1 MFSLTSGGAMLV
13 LWIALLIVF
22 IVAEAVTVQL
32 TTIWFALGSLAAL
45 IANLCS
51 AEVWL
56 QWVIFAAVSLVA
68 LAVTRPFVKKLTV
81 KRIQPTNADRF
92 LGEKGIVEETI
103 DNTEGKGLVKVKGA
117 LWTARSVDGA
127 LIEKGESVQVERIEG
142 VKLMVKKY

>member
-1 MFSLTSGGAMLV
+1 MLSTTEGTMLV
-13 LWIALLIVF
+13 LWIALLIAF

-32 TTIWFALGSLAAL
+32 TTVWFALGSLAAL

-51 AEVWL
+51 APVWL

-92 LGEKGIVEETI
+92 IGQQGVVEETI
-103 DNTEGKGLVKVKGA
+103 DNTEGKGLVRVKGA
-117 LWTARSVDGA
+117 VWTARSTDGA
-127 LIEKGESVQVERIEG
+127 VIEKGSSVTVDRIDG
-142 VKLMVKKY
+142 VKLMVSKH

>member
-1 MFSLTSGGAMLV
+1 MFSLTSGGTMVV
-13 LWIALLIVF
+13 LWIALLVIF

-51 AEVWL
+51 AEVWV

-68 LAVTRPFVKKLTV
+68 LVVTRPFVKKLTV

-92 LGEKGIVEETI
+92 LGECGIVEEKI

-127 LIEKGESVQVERIEG
+127 VIEKGENVRVERIEG
-142 VKLMVKKY
+142 VKLMVTKQ